1 MATNPY
7 HWWINPVRKQPL
19 WYQYVIMQI
28 FKVREAN
35 MELAR
40 IYTTENLRYTLQADV
55 GDDLANANP
64 PVKPSVHFC
73 IFRDVFAD
81 RHSYRSAL
89 ATTSMGPLRCGHSRA
104 NN

>member
-1 MATNPY
+1 MV
-7 HWWINPVRKQPL
+7 PVRHHSANLHDK
-19 WYQYVIMQI
+19 
-28 FKVREAN
+28 EAH

-55 GDDLANANP
+55 GDDLANVNP

-73 IFRDVFAD
+73 RFKNVFANS
-81 RHSYRSAL
+81 RSYRSAL
-89 ATTSMGPLRCGHSRA
+89 ATTSMDPLKCGRLST